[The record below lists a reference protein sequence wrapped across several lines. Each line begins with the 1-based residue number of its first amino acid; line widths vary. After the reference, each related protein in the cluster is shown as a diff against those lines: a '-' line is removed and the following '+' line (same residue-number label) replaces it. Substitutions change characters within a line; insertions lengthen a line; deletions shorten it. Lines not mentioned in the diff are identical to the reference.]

1 MFAANRSG
9 VHLIRTR
16 RDGSKLVLRID
27 LDKIKDGQEADFP
40 VRGNDVIDV
49 PYSTA
54 KVGPYVFYQILSKM
68 SVGGPSVPMH

>member
-1 MFAANRSG
+1 M
-9 VHLIRTR
+9 L
-16 RDGSKLVLRID
+16 KID

-49 PYSTA
+49 PYSTV

-68 SVGGPSVPMH
+68 SVGGPAVPTP